1 MTYTQAEADIIVAD
15 SFDKLNYK
23 CKKLFLASLG
33 SDDGDGQ
40 KYADALIKI
49 CGEGVYNK
57 LKAQFCD
64 GAFRSFL
71 LKEYEKRS
79 IVCVTLKSAL
89 YPEGL
94 KHIEVP
100 QLVLYARGNYSL
112 LSEETLAIVG
122 SRKTAANILE
132 ECKRFSQK
140 LTDKFVIVTGVADG
154 ADAAAAKGALPS
166 GRIICVL
173 PGGHDSS
180 CGGNIKVLREVERRG
195 LSISEFP
202 PLFKAQRYTFI
213 LRNRIIAG
221 LTKGVLVVSAAEKS
235 GALNTANYAADYGK
249 DVFAFPYGLG
259 VSSGAG
265 CNKLIKNG
273 AYLCDDVRDIFSVTG
288 TVYEENKEDG
298 LEPDERAIVELLSTE
313 GEMHAQVIAE
323 KINKPLGETTV
334 ILAMLEI
341 KGRVAKT
348 GGNKFSIL

>member
-15 SFDKLNYK
+15 SFNEINYK
-23 CKKLFLASLG
+23 CKKLFLASQ
-33 SDDGDGQ
+33 SAVDGDGQ
-40 KYADALIKI
+40 KYTDALIKT
-49 CGEGVYNK
+49 CGERVYNK

-64 GAFRSFL
+64 EIFRKAL

-79 IVCVTLKSAL
+79 ISCVTLKSAL
-89 YPEGL
+89 YPEQL
-94 KHIEVP
+94 RHIEVP
-100 QLVLYARGNYSL
+100 PLVLYVRGNYSL
-112 LSEETLAIVG
+112 LSEDMFAIVG

-140 LTDKFVIVTGVADG
+140 LADKFVIVTGVADG
-154 ADAAAAKGALPS
+154 ADAAAAKGALTS

-173 PGGHDSS
+173 PGGHDTA

-195 LSISEFP
+195 LTLSEFP
-202 PLFKAQRYTFI
+202 PLFKAQRYTFL

-221 LTKGVLVVSAAEKS
+221 LSKGVLVVSAAEKS

-259 VSSGAG
+259 ISSGAG

-273 AYLCDDVRDIFSVTG
+273 AYLCDDVKDIYSVTG
-288 TVYEENKEDG
+288 VSFEEKKEDD
-298 LEPDERAIVELLSTE
+298 LTPDERAIVELLSTE

-323 KINKPLGETTV
+323 KINKPLGEATV
-334 ILAMLEI
+334 LLAMLEI
-341 KGRVAKT
+341 KGRVTKT
-348 GGNKFSIL
+348 GGNKFSAL